1 MYLLKKIKYRIEIN
15 RKYSIVTITRCC
27 KFPMNSNHRVTQ
39 HYRAIS
45 LKRSLDFRT
54 CTLIIISRVSSWR
67 KKLGRDLEQEWKRL
81 KFGSKGTACYVTQ
94 AAERKLPR
102 YFFILLRRAEKEG
115 RKRKDVQILRYWIN
129 GINLTINISSIEL
142 KYLQRFSS
150 ETTDGNRKILIGE
163 SFYFLNIEIIEYRIN
178 FDFWT
183 LRKGIIL
190 ES

>member
-15 RKYSIVTITRCC
+15 RKYFIVTITRCC

-39 HYRAIS
+39 RYRAIS

-102 YFFILLRRAEKEG
+102 YFFILQRRAEKEG

-129 GINLTINISSIEL
+129 GINLTINIPSIEL
-142 KYLQRFSS
+142 KYLQRFSR
-150 ETTDGNRKILIGE
+150 D
-163 SFYFLNIEIIEYRIN
+163 Y
-178 FDFWT
+178 WW
-183 LRKGIIL
+183 
-190 ES
+190 

>member
-15 RKYSIVTITRCC
+15 RKYSIVAITRCC

-39 HYRAIS
+39 RYRAIS

-102 YFFILLRRAEKEG
+102 YFFILQRRAEKEG

-163 SFYFLNIEIIEYRIN
+163 SFYFLNIEIIECRIN